1 MTGIFQ
7 MEGYQTV
14 NLHFFIRQN
23 RVVELLV
30 LQRPIHDL
38 RTGLMSYDIGSVGRG
53 VSGTVHF
60 HDLFILTGRNVKTV
74 EFFIKLIGRSQL

>member
-1 MTGIFQ
+1 MTVIFQ

-30 LQRPIHDL
+30 LQRPVHDL
-38 RTGLMSYDIGSVGRG
+38 RTGLMPYDIGSVGMG
-53 VSGTVHF
+53 V
-60 HDLFILTGRNVKTV
+60 
-74 EFFIKLIGRSQL
+74 

>member
-23 RVVELLV
+23 RIVELLV
-30 LQRPIHDL
+30 LQRPIHDVL
-38 RTGLMSYDIGSVGRG
+38 FDAE
-53 VSGTVHF
+53 SGERM
-60 HDLFILTGRNVKTV
+60 G
-74 EFFIKLIGRSQL
+74 EGQLLCS